1 MLFAKKKVLLYKKGV
16 IYLFIS
22 FFCRNF
28 AGEFRNYNKES
39 NKKMKK
45 FLFIILITFLAS
57 PIANAQA
64 MSDDAVMEYV
74 KKGVKE
80 GKSQQQLYKELM
92 VKGVTT
98 TQLQRIKD
106 NYDRQ
111 KENRIA
117 KKGNDD
123 VDTQR
128 VNPETR
134 DDVAPAQS
142 DNMRLDVPEDTIKVF
157 GRDIFRNANLTFEPS
172 LNIATPVN
180 YRLGPGDQ
188 LQIEVWGASEA
199 NITQKVTP
207 DGYISIPDIGPV
219 NVNGLTVQAATNRI
233 KAKLSQI
240 YSGMASSNVN
250 LSTNVK
256 VSLGQIRTI
265 QVNIMG
271 EVARPGTYAL
281 SSFSTVFHALYKA
294 GGISQLGSLRNI
306 KVVRGGRTVATV
318 DVYDY
323 IINGRS
329 HSDIRLQEGDVILA
343 SPYEALVLI
352 KGNVRRPMYYEMK
365 NSESIRTLINYA
377 GGFSNDAYTTAVT
390 VNRNNAKERTV
401 CTVDDMS
408 FGVFKV
414 KDGDEVSVG
423 AILDRYDNRIEIKG
437 AVYRPGFYELGKNI
451 QTVKEL
457 IEKAD
462 GLLEDAFTNRAV
474 LHRENPDKTLEVISL
489 NVKAI
494 LDGTEADITL
504 QKNDVLFIPSK
515 YDLEAKGTLEILGEV
530 YSPGT
535 FPYAAN
541 TKLEDLIIMAG
552 GMTESASKVRVDV
565 TRRINDPSSTKKQKE
580 ISKTFSFSV
589 KDGFV
594 VEGEPGFVLEPYDQ
608 VFVRR
613 SPGYAPKVN
622 VTVSGEVEFEG
633 DYPLNVRNE
642 RLSDVIKKAG
652 GLTEFAYIEGARLER
667 QMTPE
672 EYKQAQE
679 LMAIIQSN
687 NRIEGNDSI
696 IVTEVSRTYPIGI
709 DLARIM
715 ANPHSPIDPVLQ
727 DGDVIVIP
735 QYMTTVSVSGSV
747 RKPNSVVYDPDM
759 KLKHY
764 ISEAG
769 GYAERARKSGTF
781 ILYPNGHIKELGKR
795 AKASE
800 IMGGSKIIVPQK
812 GRSQWNLG
820 TTLSTITTSVS
831 MLAVIASLV
840 NTMK

>member
-1 MLFAKKKVLLYKKGV
+1 M
-16 IYLFIS
+16 
-22 FFCRNF
+22 
-28 AGEFRNYNKES
+28 
-39 NKKMKK
+39 MKK
-45 FLFIILITFLAS
+45 IWILFFFALLAAGG
-57 PIANAQA
+57 ANAQA
-64 MSDDAVMEYV
+64 MSDDEVISYV
-74 KKGVKE
+74 KNAVNQ
-80 GKSQQQLYKELM
+80 GKSQQTIYKE
-92 VKGVTT
+92 VVARGVSTS
-98 TQLQRIKD
+98 QLQRIKD
-106 NYDRQ
+106 KYEQQ
-111 KENRIA
+111 KENA
-117 KKGNDD
+117 VVKKSNKN

-128 VNPETR
+128 VNPEQAE
-134 DDVAPAQS
+134 DKAPAQS
-142 DNMRLDVPEDTIKVF
+142 NDMTVDGPEGGIKVF
-157 GRDIFRNANLTFEPS
+157 GRDIFRTANLTFEPS
-172 LNIATPVN
+172 MNIATPVN
-180 YRLGPGDQ
+180 YRLGPGDE
-188 LQIEVWGASEA
+188 LQIEVWGASET
-199 NITQKVTP
+199 NITQKVSP
-207 DGYISIPDIGPV
+207 DGYISIPNVGPV

-240 YSGMASSNVN
+240 YSGLASSNVN
-250 LSTNVK
+250 LSTHVK

-294 GGISQLGSLRNI
+294 GGMSKMGSLRNI

-343 SPYEALVLI
+343 SPYDALVLI
-352 KGNVRRPMYYEMK
+352 KGKVKRPMYYEMK
-365 NSESIRTLINYA
+365 SSESIRTLIGFA
-377 GGFSNDAYTTAVT
+377 GGFSNDAYRGAVT
-390 VNRNNAKERTV
+390 VDRNNTKERTV
-401 CTVDDMS
+401 ATVDDMNY
-408 FGVFKV
+408 GVFKV
-414 KDGDEVSVG
+414 KDGDVVSVG
-423 AILDRYDNRIEIKG
+423 EILDRYDNRIEVKG
-437 AVYRPGFYELGKNI
+437 AVYRPGYYELGKDI
-451 QTVKEL
+451 QTVKDL

-462 GLLEDAFTNRAV
+462 GLLEYAFTNRAV
-474 LHRENPDKTLEVISL
+474 LHRENDDKTLEVISL

-494 LDGTEADITL
+494 IDGTEADVTL
-504 QKNDVLFIPSK
+504 RKNDVLFIPSK
-515 YDLEAKGTLEILGEV
+515 YDLEQKGTLEIRGEV
-530 YSPGT
+530 YKPNV

-552 GMTESASKVRVDV
+552 GLTESASTVRVDV
-565 TRRINDPSSTKKQKE
+565 TRRIIDRKGTKKQKE
-580 ISKTFSFSV
+580 IAQTFSFGV

-613 SPGYAPKVN
+613 SPGYSEKVN

-633 DYPLNVRNE
+633 DYSLNVRNE
-642 RLSDVIKKAG
+642 RLSDVLEKAG

-679 LMAIIQSN
+679 LMDMVASN
-687 NRIEGNDSI
+687 NKISGNDSI
-696 IVTEVSRTYPIGI
+696 VVPQVSRTYPVGI
-709 DLARIM
+709 DLKEIL
-715 ANPHSPIDPVLQ
+715 ANPHSAIDPVLQ

-747 RKPNSVVYDPDM
+747 RKPNSVVYDPKM
-759 KLKHY
+759 KLKDY

-781 ILYPNGHIKELGKR
+781 ILYPNGHIKELGR
-795 AKASE
+795 NASAKD

-831 MLAVIASLV
+831 MLAVIASLI

>member
-1 MLFAKKKVLLYKKGV
+1 MKRIWILFFFALLA
-16 IYLFIS
+16 
-22 FFCRNF
+22 
-28 AGEFRNYNKES
+28 AGG
-39 NKKMKK
+39 
-45 FLFIILITFLAS
+45 
-57 PIANAQA
+57 ANAQA
-64 MSDDAVMEYV
+64 MSDDEVISYV
-74 KKGVKE
+74 KNAVNQ
-80 GKSQQQLYKELM
+80 GKSQQTIYKE
-92 VKGVTT
+92 VVARGVSTS
-98 TQLQRIKD
+98 QLQRIKD
-106 NYDRQ
+106 KYEQQ
-111 KENRIA
+111 KENA
-117 KKGNDD
+117 VVKKSNKN

-128 VNPETR
+128 VNPEQAE
-134 DDVAPAQS
+134 DKAPAQS
-142 DNMRLDVPEDTIKVF
+142 NDMTVDGPEGGIKVF
-157 GRDIFRNANLTFEPS
+157 GRDIFRTANLTFEPS
-172 LNIATPVN
+172 MNIATPVN
-180 YRLGPGDQ
+180 YRLGPGDE

-199 NITQKVTP
+199 NITQKVSP
-207 DGYISIPDIGPV
+207 DGYISIPNVGPV

-240 YSGMASSNVN
+240 YSGLASSNVN
-250 LSTNVK
+250 LSTHVK

-294 GGISQLGSLRNI
+294 GGMSKMGSLRNI

-343 SPYEALVLI
+343 SPYDALVLI
-352 KGNVRRPMYYEMK
+352 KGKVKRPMYYEMK
-365 NSESIRTLINYA
+365 SSESIRTLIGFA
-377 GGFSNDAYTTAVT
+377 GGFSNDAYRGAVT
-390 VNRNNAKERTV
+390 VDRNNTKERTV
-401 CTVDDMS
+401 ATVDDMNY
-408 FGVFKV
+408 GVFKV
-414 KDGDEVSVG
+414 KDGDVVSVG
-423 AILDRYDNRIEIKG
+423 EILDRYDNRIEVKG
-437 AVYRPGFYELGKNI
+437 AVYRPGYYELGKDI
-451 QTVKEL
+451 QTVKDL

-462 GLLEDAFTNRAV
+462 GLLEYAFTNRAV
-474 LHRENPDKTLEVISL
+474 LHRENDDKTLEVISL

-494 LDGTEADITL
+494 IDGTEADVTL
-504 QKNDVLFIPSK
+504 RKNDVLFIPSK
-515 YDLEAKGTLEILGEV
+515 YDLEQKGTLEIRGEV
-530 YSPGT
+530 YKPNV

-552 GMTESASKVRVDV
+552 GLTESASTVRVDV
-565 TRRINDPSSTKKQKE
+565 TRRIIDRKGTKKQKE
-580 ISKTFSFSV
+580 IAQTFSFGV

-613 SPGYAPKVN
+613 SPGYSEKVN

-633 DYPLNVRNE
+633 DYSLNVRNE
-642 RLSDVIKKAG
+642 RLSDVLEKAG

-679 LMAIIQSN
+679 LMDMVASN
-687 NRIEGNDSI
+687 NKISGNDSI
-696 IVTEVSRTYPIGI
+696 VVPQVSRTYPVGI
-709 DLARIM
+709 DLKEIL
-715 ANPHSPIDPVLQ
+715 ANPHSAIDPVLQ

-747 RKPNSVVYDPDM
+747 RKPNSVVYDPKM
-759 KLKHY
+759 KLKDY

-781 ILYPNGHIKELGKR
+781 ILYPNGHIKELGR
-795 AKASE
+795 NASAKD

-812 GRSQWNLG
+812 GRSQWNLA
-820 TTLSTITTSVS
+820 TTLTSVTTSVS
-831 MLAVIASLV
+831 MLAVIATLI
-840 NTMK
+840 NAMK

>member
-1 MLFAKKKVLLYKKGV
+1 MKRIWILFFFALLA
-16 IYLFIS
+16 
-22 FFCRNF
+22 
-28 AGEFRNYNKES
+28 AGG
-39 NKKMKK
+39 
-45 FLFIILITFLAS
+45 
-57 PIANAQA
+57 ANAQA
-64 MSDDAVMEYV
+64 MRDDEVISYV
-74 KKGVKE
+74 KNAVNQ
-80 GKSQQQLYKELM
+80 GKSQQTIYKEL
-92 VKGVTT
+92 VARGVSTS
-98 TQLQRIKD
+98 QLQRIKD
-106 NYDRQ
+106 KYEQQ
-111 KENRIA
+111 KENA
-117 KKGNDD
+117 VVKKSNKN

-128 VNPETR
+128 VNPEQAE
-134 DDVAPAQS
+134 DKAPAQS
-142 DNMRLDVPEDTIKVF
+142 NDMTVDGPEGGIKVF
-157 GRDIFRNANLTFEPS
+157 GRDIFRTANLTFEPS
-172 LNIATPVN
+172 MNIATPVN
-180 YRLGPGDQ
+180 YRLGPGDE
-188 LQIEVWGASEA
+188 LQIEVWGASET
-199 NITQKVTP
+199 NITQKVSP
-207 DGYISIPDIGPV
+207 DGYISIPNVGPV

-240 YSGMASSNVN
+240 YSGLASSNVN
-250 LSTNVK
+250 LSTHVK

-294 GGISQLGSLRNI
+294 GGMSKMGSLRNI

-343 SPYEALVLI
+343 SPYDALVLI
-352 KGNVRRPMYYEMK
+352 KGKVKRPMYYEMK
-365 NSESIRTLINYA
+365 SSESIRTLIGFA
-377 GGFSNDAYTTAVT
+377 GGFSNDAYRGAVT
-390 VNRNNAKERTV
+390 VDRNNTKERTV
-401 CTVDDMS
+401 ATVDDMNY
-408 FGVFKV
+408 GVFKV
-414 KDGDEVSVG
+414 KDGDVVSVG
-423 AILDRYDNRIEIKG
+423 EILDRYDNRIEVKG
-437 AVYRPGFYELGKNI
+437 AVYRPGYYELGKDI
-451 QTVKEL
+451 QTVKDL

-462 GLLEDAFTNRAV
+462 GLLEYAFTNRAV
-474 LHRENPDKTLEVISL
+474 LHRENDDKTLEVISL

-494 LDGTEADITL
+494 IDGTEADVTL
-504 QKNDVLFIPSK
+504 RKNDVLFIPSK
-515 YDLEAKGTLEILGEV
+515 YDLEQKGTLEIRGEV
-530 YSPGT
+530 YKPNV

-552 GMTESASKVRVDV
+552 GLTESASTVRVDV
-565 TRRINDPSSTKKQKE
+565 TRRIIDRKGTKKQKE
-580 ISKTFSFSV
+580 IAQTFSFGV

-613 SPGYAPKVN
+613 SPGYSEKVN

-633 DYPLNVRNE
+633 DYSLNVRNE
-642 RLSDVIKKAG
+642 RLSDVLEKAG

-679 LMAIIQSN
+679 LMDMVASN
-687 NRIEGNDSI
+687 NKISGNDSI
-696 IVTEVSRTYPIGI
+696 VVPQVSRTYPVGI
-709 DLARIM
+709 DLKEIL
-715 ANPHSPIDPVLQ
+715 ANPHSAIDPVLQ

-747 RKPNSVVYDPDM
+747 RKPNSVVYDPKM
-759 KLKHY
+759 KLKDY

-781 ILYPNGHIKELGKR
+781 ILYPNGHIKELGR
-795 AKASE
+795 NASAKD

-820 TTLSTITTSVS
+820 TTLTSITTSVS
-831 MLAVIASLV
+831 MLAVIATLI
-840 NTMK
+840 NAMK

>member
-1 MLFAKKKVLLYKKGV
+1 MKRIWILFFFALLA
-16 IYLFIS
+16 
-22 FFCRNF
+22 
-28 AGEFRNYNKES
+28 AGG
-39 NKKMKK
+39 
-45 FLFIILITFLAS
+45 
-57 PIANAQA
+57 ANAQA
-64 MSDDAVMEYV
+64 MSDDEVISYV
-74 KKGVKE
+74 KNAVNQ
-80 GKSQQQLYKELM
+80 GKSQQTIYKE
-92 VKGVTT
+92 VVARGVSTS
-98 TQLQRIKD
+98 QLQRIKD
-106 NYDRQ
+106 KYEQQ
-111 KENRIA
+111 KENA
-117 KKGNDD
+117 VVKKSNKN

-128 VNPETR
+128 VNPEQAE
-134 DDVAPAQS
+134 DKAPAQS
-142 DNMRLDVPEDTIKVF
+142 NDMTVDGPEGGIKVF
-157 GRDIFRNANLTFEPS
+157 GRDIFRTANLTFEPS
-172 LNIATPVN
+172 MNIATPVN
-180 YRLGPGDQ
+180 YRLGPGDE

-199 NITQKVTP
+199 NITQKVSP
-207 DGYISIPDIGPV
+207 DGYISIPNVGPV

-240 YSGMASSNVN
+240 YSGLASSNVN
-250 LSTNVK
+250 LSTHVK

-294 GGISQLGSLRNI
+294 GGMSKMGSLRNI

-343 SPYEALVLI
+343 SPYDALVLI
-352 KGNVRRPMYYEMK
+352 KGKVKRPMYYEMK
-365 NSESIRTLINYA
+365 SSESIRTLIGFA
-377 GGFSNDAYTTAVT
+377 GGFSNDAYRGAVT
-390 VNRNNAKERTV
+390 VDRNNTKERTV
-401 CTVDDMS
+401 ATVDDMNY
-408 FGVFKV
+408 GVFKV
-414 KDGDEVSVG
+414 KDGDVVSVG
-423 AILDRYDNRIEIKG
+423 EILDRYDNRIEVKG
-437 AVYRPGFYELGKNI
+437 AVYRPGYYELGKDI
-451 QTVKEL
+451 QTVKDL

-462 GLLEDAFTNRAV
+462 GLLEYAFTNRAV
-474 LHRENPDKTLEVISL
+474 LHRENDDKTLEVISL

-494 LDGTEADITL
+494 IDGTEADVTL
-504 QKNDVLFIPSK
+504 HKNDVLFIPSK
-515 YDLEAKGTLEILGEV
+515 YDLEQKGTLEIRGEV
-530 YSPGT
+530 YKPNV

-552 GMTESASKVRVDV
+552 GLTESASTVRVDV
-565 TRRINDPSSTKKQKE
+565 TRRIIDRKGTKKQKE
-580 ISKTFSFSV
+580 IAQTFSFGV

-613 SPGYAPKVN
+613 SPGYSEKVN

-633 DYPLNVRNE
+633 DYSLNVRNE
-642 RLSDVIKKAG
+642 RLSDVLEKAG

-679 LMAIIQSN
+679 LMDMVASN
-687 NRIEGNDSI
+687 NKISGNDSI
-696 IVTEVSRTYPIGI
+696 VVPQVSRTYPVGI
-709 DLARIM
+709 DLKEIL
-715 ANPHSPIDPVLQ
+715 ANPHSAIDPVLQ

-747 RKPNSVVYDPDM
+747 RKPNSVVYDPKM
-759 KLKHY
+759 KLKDY

-781 ILYPNGHIKELGKR
+781 ILYPNGHIKELGR
-795 AKASE
+795 NASAKD

-812 GRSQWNLG
+812 GRSQWNLA
-820 TTLSTITTSVS
+820 TTLTSVTTSVS
-831 MLAVIASLV
+831 MLAVIATLI
-840 NTMK
+840 NAMK

>member
-1 MLFAKKKVLLYKKGV
+1 MMKRICILFFFALLA
-16 IYLFIS
+16 
-22 FFCRNF
+22 
-28 AGEFRNYNKES
+28 AGG
-39 NKKMKK
+39 
-45 FLFIILITFLAS
+45 
-57 PIANAQA
+57 ANAQA
-64 MSDDAVMEYV
+64 MSDDEVMSYV
-74 KKGVKE
+74 KNAASQ
-80 GKSQQQLYKELM
+80 GKSQQTIYKEL
-92 VKGVTT
+92 VARGVSTS
-98 TQLQRIKD
+98 QLQRIKD
-106 NYDRQ
+106 KYEQQ
-111 KENRIA
+111 KEDAVANQSN
-117 KKGNDD
+117 KN

-128 VNPETR
+128 VNPEQAE
-134 DDVAPAQS
+134 DKAPAQS
-142 DNMRLDVPEDTIKVF
+142 NDMNVDGPEEGIKVF
-157 GRDIFRNANLTFEPS
+157 GRDIFRTANLTFEPS
-172 LNIATPVN
+172 MNIATPVN

-188 LQIEVWGASEA
+188 LQIEVWGASET

-207 DGYISIPDIGPV
+207 DGYISIPNVGPV

-250 LSTNVK
+250 LSTHVK

-294 GGISQLGSLRNI
+294 GGMSKMGSLRNI

-343 SPYEALVLI
+343 SPYDALVLI
-352 KGNVRRPMYYEMK
+352 KGKVKRPMYYEMK
-365 NSESIRTLINYA
+365 SSESIRTLIGFA
-377 GGFSNDAYTTAVT
+377 GGFSNDAYRGAVT
-390 VNRNNAKERTV
+390 VDRNNTKERTV
-401 CTVDDMS
+401 ATVDDMNY
-408 FGVFKV
+408 GVFKV
-414 KDGDEVSVG
+414 KDGDVVSVG
-423 AILDRYDNRIEIKG
+423 EILDRYDNRIEVKG
-437 AVYRPGFYELGKNI
+437 AVYRPGYYELGKDI
-451 QTVKEL
+451 QTVKDL

-462 GLLEDAFTNRAV
+462 GLLEYAFTNRAV
-474 LHRENPDKTLEVISL
+474 LHRENDDKTLEVISL

-494 LDGTEADITL
+494 IDGTEADVTL
-504 QKNDVLFIPSK
+504 HKNDVLFIPSK
-515 YDLEAKGTLEILGEV
+515 YDLEQKGTLEIRGEV
-530 YSPGT
+530 YNPNV

-552 GMTESASKVRVDV
+552 GLTESASTVRVEV
-565 TRRINDPSSTKKQKE
+565 TRRIIDRKGTKKQKE
-580 ISKTFSFSV
+580 IAQTFSFGV
-589 KDGFV
+589 KEGFV

-613 SPGYAPKVN
+613 SPGYAEKVN

-633 DYPLNVRNE
+633 DYSLNVRNE

-652 GLTEFAYIEGARLER
+652 GLTDFAYIDGARLER

-679 LMAIIQSN
+679 LMAMVVSN
-687 NRIEGNDSI
+687 NNISGNDSI
-696 IVTEVSRTYPIGI
+696 VVPEVSTTYPVGI
-709 DLARIM
+709 DLKEIM
-715 ANPHSPIDPVLQ
+715 ANPHTAIDPVLQ

-747 RKPNSVVYDPDM
+747 RKPNSVVYDPKM
-759 KLKHY
+759 KLKDY

-781 ILYPNGHIKELGKR
+781 ILYPNGHIKELGR
-795 AKASE
+795 NAKAKD
-800 IMGGSKIIVPQK
+800 IVGGSKIIVPQK
-812 GRSQWNLG
+812 GRSQWNLA
-820 TTLSTITTSVS
+820 TSLSTVTTSVS
-831 MLAVIASLV
+831 MLAVIASLI
-840 NTMK
+840 NAMK

>member
-1 MLFAKKKVLLYKKGV
+1 MKRIWILFFFALLA
-16 IYLFIS
+16 
-22 FFCRNF
+22 
-28 AGEFRNYNKES
+28 AGG
-39 NKKMKK
+39 
-45 FLFIILITFLAS
+45 
-57 PIANAQA
+57 ANAQA
-64 MSDDAVMEYV
+64 MSDDEVISYV
-74 KKGVKE
+74 KNAVNQ
-80 GKSQQQLYKELM
+80 GKSQQTIYKE
-92 VKGVTT
+92 VVARGVSTS
-98 TQLQRIKD
+98 QLQRIKD
-106 NYDRQ
+106 KYEQQ
-111 KENRIA
+111 KENA
-117 KKGNDD
+117 VVKKSNKN

-128 VNPETR
+128 VNPEQAE
-134 DDVAPAQS
+134 DKAPAQS
-142 DNMRLDVPEDTIKVF
+142 NDMTVDGPEGGIKVF
-157 GRDIFRNANLTFEPS
+157 GRDIFRTANLTFEPS
-172 LNIATPVN
+172 MNIATPVN

-188 LQIEVWGASEA
+188 LQIEVWGASET

-207 DGYISIPDIGPV
+207 DGYISIPNVGPV

-250 LSTNVK
+250 LSTHVK

-294 GGISQLGSLRNI
+294 GGMSKMGSLRNI

-343 SPYEALVLI
+343 SPYDALVLI
-352 KGNVRRPMYYEMK
+352 KGKVKRPMYYEMK
-365 NSESIRTLINYA
+365 SSESIRTLIGFA
-377 GGFSNDAYTTAVT
+377 GGFSNDAYRGAVT
-390 VNRNNAKERTV
+390 VDRNNTKERTV
-401 CTVDDMS
+401 ATVDDMNY
-408 FGVFKV
+408 GVFKV
-414 KDGDEVSVG
+414 KDGDVVSVG
-423 AILDRYDNRIEIKG
+423 EILDRYDNRIEVKG
-437 AVYRPGFYELGKNI
+437 AVYRPGYYELGKDI
-451 QTVKEL
+451 QTVKDL

-462 GLLEDAFTNRAV
+462 GLLEYAFTNRAV
-474 LHRENPDKTLEVISL
+474 LHRENDDKTLEVISL

-494 LDGTEADITL
+494 IDGTEADVTL
-504 QKNDVLFIPSK
+504 HKNDVLFIPSK
-515 YDLEAKGTLEILGEV
+515 YDLEQKGTLEIRGEV
-530 YSPGT
+530 YNPNV

-552 GMTESASKVRVDV
+552 GLTESASTVRVDV
-565 TRRINDPSSTKKQKE
+565 TRRIIDRKGTKKQKE
-580 ISKTFSFSV
+580 IAQTFSFGV
-589 KDGFV
+589 KEGFV

-613 SPGYAPKVN
+613 SPGYSEKVN

-633 DYPLNVRNE
+633 DYSLNVRNE
-642 RLSDVIKKAG
+642 RLSDVLEKAG

-667 QMTPE
+667 LMTPE

-679 LMAIIQSN
+679 LMDMVASN
-687 NRIEGNDSI
+687 NKVSGNDSI
-696 IVTEVSRTYPIGI
+696 VVPQVSRTYPVGI
-709 DLARIM
+709 DLKEIM
-715 ANPHSPIDPVLQ
+715 ANPHSAIDPVLQ

-747 RKPNSVVYDPDM
+747 RKPNSVVYDPKM
-759 KLKHY
+759 KLKDY

-781 ILYPNGHIKELGKR
+781 ILYPNGHIKELGR
-795 AKASE
+795 NASAKD
-800 IMGGSKIIVPQK
+800 IMGGSKIVVPQK

-831 MLAVIASLV
+831 MLAVIASLI

>member
-1 MLFAKKKVLLYKKGV
+1 MLFAKKKVLLYKKRV

-22 FFCRNF
+22 FFCRKF

-45 FLFIILITFLAS
+45 FLFIILITFLGVS
-57 PIANAQA
+57 VANAQA
-64 MSDDAVMEYV
+64 MSDDDVMKYA
-74 KKGVKE
+74 KSGVSQ
-80 GKSQQQLYKELM
+80 GKQPKQVYKELLA
-92 VKGVTT
+92 KGVTT
-98 TQLQRIKD
+98 TQMERVKEK
-106 NYDRQ
+106 YESQ
-111 KENRIA
+111 KENHIA
-117 KKGNDD
+117 NKGNDN

-128 VNPETR
+128 VNPEAR
-134 DDVAPAQS
+134 DDVSSAQS
-142 DNMRLDVPEDTIKVF
+142 NNLAQDVPHNGIKVF
-157 GRDIFRNANLTFEPS
+157 GRDIFRSANLTFEPS
-172 LNIATPVN
+172 MNIATPVN

-207 DGYISIPDIGPV
+207 DGYISIPDIGPI

-233 KAKLSQI
+233 KGRLSQI

-306 KVVRGGRTVATV
+306 KVVRGGRTVANV

-352 KGNVRRPMYYEMK
+352 KGNVKRPMYYEMK

-423 AILDRYDNRIEIKG
+423 AILDRYDNRIEVKG

-552 GMTESASKVRVDV
+552 GLTESASKVRVDV
-565 TRRINDPSSTKKQKE
+565 TRRIKDPKSTKKQKE
-580 ISKTFSFSV
+580 IAQTFQFGV
-589 KDGFV
+589 KDGFIV
-594 VEGEPGFVLEPYDQ
+594 DGEQGFILEPYDQ

-613 SPGYAPKVN
+613 SPGFAPKVK
-622 VTVSGEVEFEG
+622 VTISGEVQFEG
-633 DYPLNVRNE
+633 DYSLNVRNE
-642 RLSDVIKKAG
+642 RLSDVIEKAG
-652 GLTEFAYIEGARLER
+652 GLTEFAYVEGAHLER
-667 QMTPE
+667 LMTPE
-672 EYKQAQE
+672 EYRQAQE
-679 LMAIIQSN
+679 LMEMVSKN
-687 NRIEGNDSI
+687 NQISGNDSI
-696 IVTEVSRTYPIGI
+696 VVPAVSRSYPVGI
-709 DLARIM
+709 DLAKIM
-715 ANPHSPIDPVLQ
+715 KNPHSPIDPVLQ

-735 QYMTTVSVSGSV
+735 QYMTTVSISGSV

-781 ILYPNGHIKELGKR
+781 ILYPNGHIKKLGKK

-820 TTLSTITTSVS
+820 TSLSTITTSVS
-831 MLAVIASLV
+831 MLAVIASLI
-840 NTMK
+840 NAMK